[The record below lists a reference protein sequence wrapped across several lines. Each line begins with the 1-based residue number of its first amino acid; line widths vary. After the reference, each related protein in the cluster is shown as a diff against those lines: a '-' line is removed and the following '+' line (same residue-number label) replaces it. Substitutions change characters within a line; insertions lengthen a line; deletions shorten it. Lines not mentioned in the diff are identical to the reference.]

1 MAFQKTSRAAWIYFV
16 GNGGSGMILND
27 SDTVTLHPTKID
39 ATPTSN
45 AEYSFDIF
53 VGGARHH
60 LSLPDL
66 KIGLAW
72 TGGEN
77 PW

>member
-1 MAFQKTSRAAWIYFV
+1 
-16 GNGGSGMILND
+16 MILND